1 MTRVRFINIHVHI
14 HYMATKTVTISL
26 EAYERLK
33 REKLE
38 GESFSDVIIR
48 LTERGKKDLIE
59 FAGAWKEAE
68 EIEDVILKGRKEFEK
83 YAKILP

>member
-1 MTRVRFINIHVHI
+1 MF
-14 HYMATKTVTISL
+14 MATKTITITI

-33 REKLE
+33 REKME

-48 LTERGKKDLIE
+48 LTERKEGDIGE
-59 FAGAWKEAE
+59 FAGAWKEAD
-68 EIEDVILKGRKEFEK
+68 EIEEVIRKGREEFKK

>member
-1 MTRVRFINIHVHI
+1 MP
-14 HYMATKTVTISL
+14 TKTLTITL

-48 LTERGKKDLIE
+48 LTEGKKKNLIE
-59 FAGAWKEAE
+59 FAGAWKDAE
-68 EIEDVILKGRKEFEK
+68 EIEKVILEGRKEFDK
-83 YAKILP
+83 NAKILP

>member
-1 MTRVRFINIHVHI
+1 MP
-14 HYMATKTVTISL
+14 TKTLTITL

-48 LTERGKKDLIE
+48 LTEGKKGNLME
-59 FAGAWKEAE
+59 FAGAWKDAE
-68 EIEDVILKGRKEFEK
+68 EIEKVILEGRKEFDK
-83 YAKILP
+83 NAKILS

>member
-1 MTRVRFINIHVHI
+1 
-14 HYMATKTVTISL
+14 MATKTVSVTL

-59 FAGAWKEAE
+59 FAGVWKEAE
-68 EIEDVILKGRKEFEK
+68 EIENAIFEGRKEFEK
-83 YAKILP
+83 HAKILP